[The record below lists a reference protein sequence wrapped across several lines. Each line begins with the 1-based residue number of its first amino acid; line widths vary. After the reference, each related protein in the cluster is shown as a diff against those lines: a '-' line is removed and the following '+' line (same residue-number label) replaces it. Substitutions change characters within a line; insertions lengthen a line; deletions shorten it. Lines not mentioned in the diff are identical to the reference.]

1 MKRRKRFFWSVLLQ
15 ILPIG
20 AKRIAD
26 ILRKYKLFGHV
37 GDNCFIQVRKL
48 PLYSELVY
56 LHNNICIGSNV
67 LFVTHDAIHI
77 MLNKKY
83 KDQGVIEKVGCIE
96 IMDNVFIG
104 SGTQIMG
111 DVRIGSNVIIGSGS
125 LITKDIPDNSV
136 YSGNPAKY
144 ICNFDD
150 FVETRI
156 DFSETF
162 KNAYGIDKLK
172 GVDDALADKLYNDFK
187 KKKDHKKKA

>member
-1 MKRRKRFFWSVLLQ
+1 MRRRKRIIWSILLQ
-15 ILPIG
+15 VLPIG
-20 AKRIAD
+20 AKKIAD
-26 ILRKYKLFGHV
+26 ILRKYKLYGNV
-37 GDNCFIQVRKL
+37 GDNCFVQLRKL

-67 LFVTHDAIHI
+67 QFVTHDAIHI

-83 KDQGVIEKVGCIE
+83 KDQGFIEKVGCIE

-136 YSGNPAKY
+136 YSGNPARC
-144 ICNFDD
+144 ICSFDD
-150 FVETRI
+150 FVETRM

-162 KNAYGIDKLK
+162 KFAYGIDRIK
-172 GVDDALADKLYNDFK
+172 GVDNELADKLYNEFR
-187 KKKDHKKKA
+187 KKKDRKRKV